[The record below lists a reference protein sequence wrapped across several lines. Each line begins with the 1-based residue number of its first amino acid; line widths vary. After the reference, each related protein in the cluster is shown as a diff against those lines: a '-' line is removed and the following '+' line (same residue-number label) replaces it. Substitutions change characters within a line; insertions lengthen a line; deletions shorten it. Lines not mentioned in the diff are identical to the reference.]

1 MREQRKLEEQAAKL
15 RAENEAVVAELRYAY
30 VEIKT
35 QAREVVCVDVD
46 ACVRQAFVRSCVV
59 YVAKL
64 PNPCRAAPFS
74 ARLLAVGLRGLRCA
88 LKLKLRRGAGL
99 GVRSDVAGTG
109 GDGDGDGFICLL
121 PELSSCLACCR
132 QKLAAESAEAVK
144 RENESALSVAAE
156 GHAAAMKR

>member
-1 MREQRKLEEQAAKL
+1 MLTRTCAKL
-15 RAENEAVVAELRYAY
+15 SSVPAWCMLP
-30 VEIKT
+30 
-35 QAREVVCVDVD
+35 
-46 ACVRQAFVRSCVV
+46 SCRT
-59 YVAKL
+59 
-64 PNPCRAAPFS
+64 PAAPRRFS

-99 GVRSDVAGTG
+99 GVRRYVAGTG
-109 GDGDGDGFICLL
+109 GDGDSDGDGFICLL